1 MSKDPPRILIVED
14 SKLTAE
20 QICELISKSYPEVKC
35 SVVSTENEALSA
47 MAENS
52 PDVIVLDL
60 HLAKGTGFGVL
71 KQMDALEKRP
81 LVIVM
86 TNYALPQYRDFALLR
101 GANYFLDK
109 AVSMY
114 ELPNILRSFI
124 SASG

>member
-1 MSKDPPRILIVED
+1 MFKDPPRILIVED

-20 QICELISKSYPEVKC
+20 QICELISKSYPDVRC
-35 SVVSTENEALSA
+35 LVVSTESEAVSA

-71 KQMDALEKRP
+71 KKMDALEKRP

-86 TNYALPQYRDFALLR
+86 TNYALPQYREFALLR
-101 GANYFLDK
+101 GADYFLDK
-109 AVSMY
+109 AVSMN

-124 SASG
+124 KVSG